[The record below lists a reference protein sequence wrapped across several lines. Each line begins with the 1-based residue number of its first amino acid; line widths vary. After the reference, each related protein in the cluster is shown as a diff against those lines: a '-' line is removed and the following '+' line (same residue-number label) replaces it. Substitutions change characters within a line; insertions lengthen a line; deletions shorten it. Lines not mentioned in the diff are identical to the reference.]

1 MATLTSQAG
10 NRFFE
15 LAVAATRKGKS
26 IRNKSG
32 SKKEV
37 KQSKFV
43 ARHRIR
49 RTTLVLCSSRS
60 LALPMTWKIS
70 WIRALTYIAN
80 LLK

>member
-1 MATLTSQAG
+1 MIIRMKLAIAVSRNGDFDLAG
-10 NRFFE
+10 REQKDFE

-60 LALPMTWKIS
+60 LALPMT
-70 WIRALTYIAN
+70 
-80 LLK
+80 